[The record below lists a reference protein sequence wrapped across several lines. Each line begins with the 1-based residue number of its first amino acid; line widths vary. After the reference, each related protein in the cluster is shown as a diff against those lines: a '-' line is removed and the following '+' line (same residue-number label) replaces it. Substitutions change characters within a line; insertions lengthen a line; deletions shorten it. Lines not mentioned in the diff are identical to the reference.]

1 MQLTIYNTLPLH
13 YHPPS
18 TTKLISAPNS
28 YDLMLEC
35 WNEDS
40 HDRPSFAKLRSKFG
54 TLLQAESADSYIE
67 LQIDEQKP
75 YYQVKEEDGGR
86 RRGSVSS
93 SSSEES
99 IDKEKGKGKDKLK
112 RKNTNPYVTRPGR
125 QGNGDAYF
133 DMLAPATSERP
144 QQLGIPISQL
154 VPQTNQQPPVE
165 ASTADEPM
173 SQSIAERRTTNPYVE
188 EPSVATVVTNVGLTV
203 LSETSEI
210 RDSQDEPQ
218 TRL

>member
-1 MQLTIYNTLPLH
+1 
-13 YHPPS
+13 
-18 TTKLISAPNS
+18 
-28 YDLMLEC
+28 MLEC

-40 HDRPSFAKLRSKFG
+40 QDRPSFTKLRSKCG

-99 IDKEKGKGKDKLK
+99 IDKEKGKGKEKLK
-112 RKNTNPYVTRPGR
+112 RKNTNPYVAGPGR

-154 VPQTNQQPPVE
+154 VPQTNQQPPVQ
-165 ASTADEPM
+165 ASPAVEPM
-173 SQSIAERRTTNPYVE
+173 SHGVLERRTTNPYVE
-188 EPSVATVVTNVGLTV
+188 EPSEATVATNVALAV
-203 LSETSEI
+203 LSETSEVL
-210 RDSQDEPQ
+210 DSHDESQPQ
-218 TRL
+218 IIMGNDTTTV

>member
-1 MQLTIYNTLPLH
+1 
-13 YHPPS
+13 
-18 TTKLISAPNS
+18 
-28 YDLMLEC
+28 MLEC

-40 HDRPSFAKLRSKFG
+40 HDRPSFVKLRSKFG

-67 LQIDEQKP
+67 LQIDEQKA
-75 YYQVKEEDGGR
+75 YYQVKEEEDGRR

-93 SSSEES
+93 STSEES
-99 IDKEKGKGKDKLK
+99 IDKEKGKGKEKLK
-112 RKNTNPYVTRPGR
+112 RKNTNPYVKAPGR
-125 QGNGDAYF
+125 QENGDAYF

-154 VPQTNQQPPVE
+154 VPQINQQPPVE
-165 ASTADEPM
+165 ASSTDEPT
-173 SQSIAERRTTNPYVE
+173 SQSVAERRTTNPYVE
-188 EPSVATVVTNVGLTV
+188 EPSEATVVTNVGMAV

-210 RDSQDEPQ
+210 RDSDDEPQ

>member
-1 MQLTIYNTLPLH
+1 
-13 YHPPS
+13 
-18 TTKLISAPNS
+18 
-28 YDLMLEC
+28 MLEC
-35 WNEDS
+35 WNDDS
-40 HDRPSFAKLRSKFG
+40 QDRPSFAKLRSKFG

-75 YYQVKEEDGGR
+75 YYQVKEEDEGR

-99 IDKEKGKGKDKLK
+99 IDKEKGKGKEKLK
-112 RKNTNPYVTRPGR
+112 RKNTNPYVAGPGR

-165 ASTADEPM
+165 ASPAVEPM
-173 SQSIAERRTTNPYVE
+173 SHGVLERRTTNPYVE
-188 EPSVATVVTNVGLTV
+188 EHSEATVATNVTLAV
-203 LSETSEI
+203 LSETSEVL
-210 RDSQDEPQ
+210 DSHDEPQ
-218 TRL
+218 PQIIMGNDTTTV